1 MRKSGGQKLL
11 FASLCLCLI
20 ITVAACS
27 SGDNSAK
34 ESDSAIS
41 SESKASNAEGTAQAS
56 APSNA
61 DADSKYDPPVEITA
75 VRGINGN
82 YKFNEGESYDNNV
95 WTQAYEQELGIKL
108 KYKWYVDNTQYEQKI
123 GLDIASN
130 DLPDLF
136 SVNSKDFNNLA
147 ENGMIADLTEA
158 YNQYASPLL
167 RSVLE
172 SDLKSFEALH
182 YNGKLMAI
190 GQPGN
195 LGEQVNVI
203 WIRKDWLDNVGL
215 SAPKTMDDVLQIADA
230 FTTKDP
236 DRNGKND
243 TFGLALTNQLFG
255 GGFADLAG
263 FAYGYHAYPNI
274 WIKDGSGK
282 IVYGNVQPEMK
293 TVLEKLQNMYK
304 QGLIDPEFG
313 VKDGGKLAEMT
324 TAGKIGME
332 YGAFWNPGWPL
343 GDSKKADPKAEW
355 MPYTIVSVDGNPA
368 VGAATVGISGFIVA
382 NNKFSNPEALIKLAN
397 FTLEKGYGK
406 SAETEFSKFMMS
418 EDGKQLFDLAFM
430 TMAPTSKNID
440 IMHKVSEAVA
450 KKDGAG
456 LRGEEKSTF
465 ESAMRWLEHKDPAN
479 WVHYNVFGSG
489 DQSAMAL
496 IEGYSKNNQIKVNEF
511 YGSPTPTMV
520 DKQATLAK
528 LESEV
533 FTKIIMG
540 GSLNEFD
547 DFVNQWHKL
556 GGDEMTNEVN
566 ELSQRN

>member
-1 MRKSGGQKLL
+1 MKKFRGRKVLTVLVGLGLL
-11 FASLCLCLI
+11 AA
-20 ITVAACS
+20 VAACGSNSNSAQQSEQPSSSSASQTPNAESSAPAS
-27 SGDNSAK
+27 SGPDLS
-34 ESDSAIS
+34 
-41 SESKASNAEGTAQAS
+41 G
-56 APSNA
+56 
-61 DADSKYDPPVEITA
+61 KYDPPVEITA

-108 KYKWYVDNTQYEQKI
+108 KYRWYVDNTQYEQKI

-136 SVNSKDFNNLA
+136 TVNAKDFSNLA
-147 ENGMIADLTEA
+147 ENGMLADLTEA
-158 YNQYASPLL
+158 YDKYASPLL

-172 SDLKSFEALH
+172 SDPKSFEALH

-195 LGEQVNVI
+195 LGEQVPVI

-215 SAPKTMDDVLQIADA
+215 AAPKTMDDLLQIAEA

-236 DRNGKND
+236 DRNNKND

-274 WIKDGSGK
+274 WIKDGAGQ

-293 TVLEKLQNMYK
+293 TVLEKLQALYK
-304 QGLIDPEFG
+304 QGVLDPEFG
-313 VKDGGKLAEMT
+313 VKDGGKVAEMT

-332 YGAFWNPGWPL
+332 FGAFWNPGWPL
-343 GDSKKADPKAEW
+343 GESKKADPNADW
-355 MPYTIVSVDGNPA
+355 MPYPIVSIDGQPA
-368 VGAATVGISGFIVA
+368 LGGATVGISGFIVA
-382 NNKFSNPEALIKLAN
+382 NHKFANPEALIKIAN
-397 FTLEKGYGK
+397 LTLEKGYGK
-406 SAETEFSKFMMS
+406 AAETEFNKYMMS

-430 TMAPTSKNID
+430 TMAPTTKNID
-440 IMHKVSEAVA
+440 IMHKVSAAVA

-456 LRGEEKSTF
+456 LLGEEKSTF
-465 ESAMRWLEHKDPAN
+465 DSAMRWMEHRDPAN
-479 WVHYNVFGSG
+479 WVHYSVFGSG
-489 DQSAMAL
+489 DVSAMAL
-496 IEGYSKNNQIKVNEF
+496 TEAYTKQSQFKVNEF
-511 YGSPTPTMV
+511 FGSPTPTMV
-520 DKQATLAK
+520 DKQATLSK
-528 LESEV
+528 LEAEV

-540 GSLNEFD
+540 GSLDEFD
-547 DFVNQWHKL
+547 KFVGQWHKL
-556 GGDEMTNEVN
+556 GGDEMTSEVN
-566 ELSQRN
+566 ALAQKN